1 MAEREC
7 DKGQECCPAVT
18 LRRLRSGRVQ
28 PCGDLAWPAG
38 GGGDHVKVDQDTA
51 QTMRDD
57 A

>member
-28 PCGDLAWPAG
+28 PCGDQAWPAAG
-38 GGGDHVKVDQDTA
+38 GGGVKVDQHTA
-51 QTMRDD
+51 QTIRDD
-57 A
+57 T

>member
-28 PCGDLAWPAG
+28 PCGDQAWPAG
-38 GGGDHVKVDQDTA
+38 GGGGVKVDQHTA
-51 QTMRDD
+51 QTIRDGT
-57 A
+57 